1 MELQCQRER
10 LAILSIVAPF
20 MVLLLAGS
28 IFFVVQWKVLWN
40 RSIADYSK
48 VMSSI
53 RNLAPT
59 IQNLR
64 SSESLAAVWDA
75 EVQQHYDNLG
85 KLLTRNN

>member
-10 LAILSIVAPF
+10 LAV
-20 MVLLLAGS
+20 LLAGS

-40 RSIADYSK
+40 RSITDYSK

-59 IQNLR
+59 IQNLL

-75 EVQQHYDNLG
+75 EL
-85 KLLTRNN
+85 